1 MSDPSSSLQY
11 VRSSVIYLQYVLS
24 LHLFVFNVPIP
35 PCFVQQYGFS
45 LHLFLFSV
53 SSRRSFLFSVS
64 SPSDFSSSVC
74 LIPPL
79 LSLQYVLSSDRS
91 SSVHSSSVCPTPPV
105 LSLQCVRPLHLS
117 VFSMSEPSS
126 FFSSVALPFLSSVCP
141 FQHSFCPCVRS
152 VVFICSAFHHVFSNS
167 VVCFSVCP
175 SPILFFPTICPSVL
189 CLPVPLFHDS
199 FSSMPSSSK
208 YQRYVVSCA
217 RYNAVCPS
225 STGTPAVCPSS
236 TWFSSLCPPPL
247 NSLYKF
253 FDMSISVLAA

>member
-141 FQHSFCPCVRS
+141 FQHSFCSS
-152 VVFICSAFHHVFSNS
+152 V
-167 VVCFSVCP
+167 
-175 SPILFFPTICPSVL
+175 SPLRPIGCLHLF
-189 CLPVPLFHDS
+189 CLSSCLFQ
-199 FSSMPSSSK
+199 FRGMLF
-208 YQRYVVSCA
+208 
-217 RYNAVCPS
+217 
-225 STGTPAVCPSS
+225 G
-236 TWFSSLCPPPL
+236 
-247 NSLYKF
+247 
-253 FDMSISVLAA
+253 MSIPHLVLPNNLSFRLMPPSTSVP